1 MRWVSLLAVA
11 LMGIA
16 GLSVAVALPATAV
29 SVLAVTSVTPASGPT
44 AGGTSV
50 DIEGTKFSKGGLAV
64 HFGTVPATGVKYIS
78 KSVVTATAPAQ
89 AAGAVDVTVS
99 TNAGGTSATSAADL
113 FTYQA
118 AAVAPTV
125 TSVSPASGPAAGG
138 TQVSVSG
145 TSFTGATAVSFGSTP
160 ATAVTV
166 NSATSITATSPAGT
180 GTVDVSV
187 TTPAGTSA
195 LSAADQF
202 DYTTGPPPSSL
213 TIANGNAAYT
223 PGSALPANTPIT
235 PNQFNVLTLVDGG
248 AAAVNPA
255 SLTIVTP
262 PSSGSATASTSNGII
277 TYTPGASTT
286 GPQSLTFAYCAPTFT
301 YSSNSAKC
309 TTATLTYT
317 PTTNQPMGDLVFGVE
332 GVVQDIAQAVTLPAT
347 ALPNST
353 VTMTDA
359 PAATALPSTQSG
371 VTITSVG
378 QFSGIFPVPAG
389 FTYVPGSLAVTGGD
403 AVSSGNYTAAYC
415 TAPLANA
422 CTANLGGGNYKTTT
436 PYIETF
442 LNPNVHPAG
451 GSNLTL
457 PTVSAQFT
465 VSGSV
470 GTAISVSMSE
480 YVSAIT
486 VAGIG
491 AITFD
496 GYPSCDSCN
505 PPPSTTAPVYANPV
519 RLATT
524 VIGAPGTVAT
534 LPFTDDNGYV
544 LSGSDGGIF
553 TFGDAGYF
561 GSMGNKHLNA
571 PIVGIASTPDQD
583 GYWLVASDGGIFTF
597 GDAGYFGS
605 MGNKHL
611 NAPIVGI
618 ASTPDGNGYWLV
630 ASDGGIFTFGDAGY
644 FGSMGNKHLNAPIV
658 GIASTATGDGY
669 WLVAKDGGIFTF
681 GDASYLGSMGSKHL
695 NAPIVG
701 IASTNDGS
709 GYWMVASDG
718 GIFTFGDAGYFG
730 SMGNKHLNAPIV
742 GITSTSTGD
751 GYRMVASDG
760 GIFTFGDAGYFG
772 SMGSK
777 HLNAPIVGIGR

>member
-1 MRWVSLLAVA
+1 MSISGTKFAK
-11 LMGIA
+11 A
-16 GLSVAVALPATAV
+16 G
-29 SVLAVTSVTPASGPT
+29 LAVT
-44 AGGTSV
+44 
-50 DIEGTKFSKGGLAV
+50 
-64 HFGTVPATGVKYIS
+64 FGTVAATSVTFVS
-78 KSVVTATAPAQ
+78 KNSVTAIAPAQ

-99 TNAGGTSATSAADL
+99 TTAGGTSATSAGDL

-125 TSVSPASGPAAGG
+125 TGVSPASGPATGA
-138 TQVSVSG
+138 TQVSISG
-145 TSFTGATAVSFGSTP
+145 TSFTGATAVKFGTTV

-180 GTVDVSV
+180 GTVDVTV
-187 TTPAGTSA
+187 TTPAGTST

-202 DYTTGPPPSSL
+202 QYTTGPPPSSL
-213 TIANGNAAYT
+213 TIANGNAGYT
-223 PGSALPANTPIT
+223 VPSTQPADTPIT

-255 SLTIVTP
+255 SLVIVTA
-262 PSSGSATASTSNGII
+262 PSSGAAGAAATGLI
-277 TYTPGASTT
+277 TYTPDASTS
-286 GPQSLTFAYCAPTFT
+286 GVQSLTFAYCAPTFT
-301 YSSNSAKC
+301 YPTAGKC
-309 TTATLTYT
+309 STATLTYT
-317 PTTNQPMGDLVFGVE
+317 PTTNQPMGDFVVIQ

-347 ALPNST
+347 ALPGST

-359 PAATALPSTQSG
+359 PAATTLPSQQSG
-371 VTITSVG
+371 ISISSVG

-389 FTYVPGSLAVTGGD
+389 FTYVPGSLTVTGGD

-422 CTANLGGGNYKTTT
+422 CTANMSSANYKTTY

-451 GSNLTL
+451 GSSISL

-470 GTAISVSMSE
+470 GTPISLSMSE

-486 VAGIG
+486 VAGLG

-496 GYPSCDSCN
+496 GYPTCDSCD
-505 PPPSTTAPVYANPV
+505 PSSTAPPAYATPV

-524 VIGAPGTVAT
+524 VIGAPGTMAT

-561 GSMGNKHLNA
+561 GSMGSKHLNA
-571 PIVGIASTPDQD
+571 PIVGIASTPDQNGYWLVASDGGIFTFGDAGYFGSMGSKHLNAPIVGIASTPDGD

-605 MGNKHL
+605 MGSKHL

-618 ASTPDGNGYWLV
+618 ASTATGDGYWMV
-630 ASDGGIFTFGDAGY
+630 AKDGGIFTFGDAGY
-644 FGSMGNKHLNAPIV
+644 LGSMGNKHLNAPIV

-669 WLVAKDGGIFTF
+669 W
-681 GDASYLGSMGSKHL
+681 
-695 NAPIVG
+695 
-701 IASTNDGS
+701 
-709 GYWMVASDG
+709 MVASDG
-718 GIFTFGDAGYFG
+718 GIFTFGDAGYLG

-742 GITSTSTGD
+742 GIASTSTGN